1 MNIQQIK
8 EAIES
13 APFWANYFG
22 LRMSHT
28 PVEVGSELDNSFDW
42 DYENDVSSDEELN
55 GTCAI
60 AIDKFAEDEE
70 IQEALNMIAQ
80 YDGQLCL
87 IAGTSQEFGADQNE
101 VIIQSAEVILL

>member
-8 EAIES
+8 EAIEN
-13 APFWANYFG
+13 APFWAKCFG

-28 PVEVGSELDNSFDW
+28 IVEVGTELDNSFDW

-60 AIDKFAEDEE
+60 KLDKYCDDSIEN
-70 IQEALNMIAQ
+70 ALNMIMH

-87 IAGTSQEFGADQNE
+87 IAGTGEEYGADVDE
-101 VIIQSAEVILL
+101 VIIESAEVILL